1 MMPEIKRSN
10 LSIPLDV
17 FRKARGRAIAEG
29 SNLSAVVT
37 ALLRL
42 WLDGKVEL
50 PQPEQKGG
58 KHKAK

>member
-1 MMPEIKRSN
+1 MTPEIKRSN

-17 FRKARGRAIAEG
+17 FRKARGRAITEG

-42 WLDGKVEL
+42 WLAGKIEL

-58 KHKAK
+58 KHKT